1 MNPSASARPW
11 RPASAI
17 LRKDARDEETC
28 KAHSEK
34 AATEARKAPC
44 TCQFHHWPLKLFFL
58 GGATDHYQKFAF
70 SFVEATFR
78 TLSQR
83 FQRFSP
89 LLAAPAALLL
99 SQGQAKAVLTYNIFE
114 SAGNV
119 VVQASGSLDLSSTS
133 SSFFQN
139 SCAAGAPG
147 GAIVSAIAA
156 ICTGADITSPVF
168 AITGPASFNGSVVIT
183 PAPSVSGILTG
194 MVGISGTFI
203 IDPSYIYNTPIVSSA
218 TFNGQTLASL
228 GFTTTGLIG
237 TWTIDGTSES
247 IQVFLGP
254 PSPAAVPG
262 PLPLLGAGAA
272 FGFGRRLRKRIAA
285 PLSTPPQA

>member
-1 MNPSASARPW
+1 
-11 RPASAI
+11 
-17 LRKDARDEETC
+17 
-28 KAHSEK
+28 
-34 AATEARKAPC
+34 
-44 TCQFHHWPLKLFFL
+44 
-58 GGATDHYQKFAF
+58 
-70 SFVEATFR
+70 VEATLR
-78 TLSQR
+78 TLGQR

-99 SQGQAKAVLTYNIFE
+99 SQGQARALITYNVFE

-133 SSFFQN
+133 SSSSD
-139 SCAAGAPG
+139 SCAADGGIRSA
-147 GAIVSAIAA
+147 GAI
-156 ICTGADITSPVF
+156 ICTGADITSPAF
-168 AITGPASFNGSVVIT
+168 AITGPASFNGSVNIA
-183 PAPSVSGILTG
+183 PASSVSGILTAFAGAVG
-194 MVGISGTFI
+194 MFI
-203 IDPSYIYNTPIVSSA
+203 LDSSYNYNTPIVSSA

-262 PLPLLGAGAA
+262 PLPLVGAAAA
-272 FGFGRRLRKRIAA
+272 FGFSRRQRKRVAA
-285 PLSTPPQA
+285 PMSTPPQA